1 MLRSSADALVFD
13 FGGYTP
19 SSKPRPMA
27 VVLYYNTPFIACALD
42 YFFVLKLFYRPQ
54 PLLLH
59 ITYELPGSIAQW
71 LR

>member
-27 VVLYYNTPFIACALD
+27 VVLYSSA
-42 YFFVLKLFYRPQ
+42 
-54 PLLLH
+54 
-59 ITYELPGSIAQW
+59 
-71 LR
+71 